1 MDLTDEKVLETLL
14 HDWEQRA
21 VERERKPP
29 RVFRRCVCGLC
40 KMCQDNARWERIFQA
55 KFADP
60 DYYQRRSLVHSSP
73 LADC

>member
-40 KMCQDNARWERIFQA
+40 KMCFQA